1 MQRSILYLPSLGF
14 ELILEKYWNQ
24 VIALLFPISERIL
37 SSERYLNGLFASFI
51 VLFLL
56 GVVGCGRAVGGDNE
70 DTRSF
75 PG

>member
-37 SSERYLNGLFASFI
+37 SSIIIKTTQPEH
-51 VLFLL
+51 
-56 GVVGCGRAVGGDNE
+56 E
-70 DTRSF
+70 
-75 PG
+75 